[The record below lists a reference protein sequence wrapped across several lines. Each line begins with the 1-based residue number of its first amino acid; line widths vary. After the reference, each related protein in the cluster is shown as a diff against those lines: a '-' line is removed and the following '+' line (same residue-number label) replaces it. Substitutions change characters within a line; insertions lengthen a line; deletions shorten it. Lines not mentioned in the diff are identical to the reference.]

1 MTELELYKYI
11 NENDIEWT
19 RQDNQG
25 NTDVMIFPYLFQ
37 LEDFCEI
44 IKNYDIDEGL
54 EMRLK
59 NGYVAIWMSDLCEY
73 FGIDVDKVFI

>member
-44 IKNYDIDEGL
+44 IKI
-54 EMRLK
+54 M
-59 NGYVAIWMSDLCEY
+59 I
-73 FGIDVDKVFI
+73 